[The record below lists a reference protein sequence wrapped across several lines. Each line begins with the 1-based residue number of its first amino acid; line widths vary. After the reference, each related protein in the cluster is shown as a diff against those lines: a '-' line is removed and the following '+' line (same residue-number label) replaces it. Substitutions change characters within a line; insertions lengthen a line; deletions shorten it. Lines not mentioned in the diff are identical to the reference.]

1 MVKRTTRR
9 LMPAA
14 VFAALMLAA
23 PQSAFA
29 ADPVPTYQG
38 CVDFDITISATGGNQ
53 DTRVTRLRD
62 GIIYSVVGGHGT
74 TLTIGNAET
83 GKSVTFPTNG
93 SVTHT
98 ATDPTTGLTEVQLTG
113 QNVLIQFPTD
123 PGGPTSILYTGRITY
138 TVITETNDQVGTL
151 TSTSGRQRDLCAEIA
166 P

>member
-1 MVKRTTRR
+1 MVKRSTRR

-14 VFAALMLAA
+14 VLAAMMLAA

-29 ADPVPTYQG
+29 EPVPHYPG
-38 CVDFDITISATGGNQ
+38 CIGFDITISATGGNQ
-53 DTRVTRLRD
+53 ATRVTKLRD

-74 TLTIGNAET
+74 TLTIGNYTT
-83 GKSVTFPTNG
+83 GKSVTFPTSG

-98 ATDPTTGLTEVQLTG
+98 ATDPTTGLTEFQLTG

-123 PGGPTSILYTGRITY
+123 PGGPTSILYTGRVTY
-138 TVITETNDQVGTL
+138 TVITATYDQVGTL